1 MKPKNWC
8 CVLNKD
14 AQMRILTNFKEFQ
27 KNGKSHEFL
36 GILKRYR
43 PRILNAQYVD
53 CLLPPIK

>member
-27 KNGKSHEFL
+27 KNGKIHEFL
-36 GILKRYR
+36 GILK
-43 PRILNAQYVD
+43 
-53 CLLPPIK
+53 